1 MENLE
6 YAKKMLSIGEEENG
20 KMKANRTILSVL
32 KETSKQ
38 TDHHHIVKTTA
49 TLPTCMVCMRPESKQ
64 KAPKKHSEE
73 QTVVWNPGQ

>member
-1 MENLE
+1 
-6 YAKKMLSIGEEENG
+6 
-20 KMKANRTILSVL
+20 MKANRTMLSVL

-49 TLPTCMVCMRPESKQ
+49 TLPVYGAHETESKQ